1 MKRSVRELRI
11 CDISDITDIITIS
24 SFTPRMINSGM
35 RILTFALTP
44 YSHPRCEIVRQIDW
58 LIASNEDKQNI
69 IFVMIELF
77 WLRSSQDK
85 DFFAKLLSI

>member
-24 SFTPRMINSGM
+24 SCTPRMINSGM

-44 YSHPRCEIVRQIDW
+44 YSHPRCEIVRQIDKQCVW
-58 LIASNEDKQNI
+58 LIASNEDKKKI
-69 IFVMIELF
+69 
-77 WLRSSQDK
+77 
-85 DFFAKLLSI
+85 